1 MEFDE
6 LVSGK
11 KSDRMMTD
19 FVQESRLTLMQRR
32 VTKNFANIIDNPISF
47 TKASE
52 DLAFLRKSPF
62 NR

>member
-32 VTKNFANIIDNPISF
+32 VTKNFANIIDMKIF
-47 TKASE
+47 K
-52 DLAFLRKSPF
+52 
-62 NR
+62 